1 MIHKRVASLRTK
13 LLYPLLW
20 MWLLPGLIA
29 TISAF
34 WLAGQAAQ
42 GAFDR
47 VLKDDALA
55 LAAEVRWDGGSPS
68 FRADSSTAASLVF
81 DSLSPSRFT
90 VQTSTG
96 RILVGNAELRPP
108 TQTGRLKRGQAI
120 FYETQTSWGKLR
132 TVALQLGDE
141 RAADTVWVIVG
152 EVESK
157 RDQISRELATA
168 IFLPAAGVGFIIVP
182 LLFLGV
188 RYGLAPA
195 RDLVAAVTAR
205 GIDDLSPLPLDR
217 VPDELK
223 ALVERLNELF
233 ARLSEAIAHERR
245 FIADAA
251 HQLRTPTAGIKLLAE
266 DLLRGYQHDPT
277 QPPDA
282 DVLRELHAAAVRTSD
297 VVRQLLTLARAERDP
312 SLIELFDLDAAALV
326 RQVVERW
333 QQLDIAQGRSL
344 AMTPELR
351 DGVPRWLHSNPT
363 LIEEALGNLLE
374 NALLYGGPNIRVG
387 LEAGEDAVRVTVL
400 DDGATLDNDTVEHLF
415 VPFWRSSGSKGQGS
429 GLGLPIAQRT
439 MRSLGGTIAVQTRP
453 QVQGNCFTLILPA
466 PRSGAEPGPDVDV
479 KRM

>member
-20 MWLLPGLIA
+20 LWLVPGLIA

-55 LAAEVRWDGGSPS
+55 LAAEVRWEGGNPS
-68 FRADSSTAASLVF
+68 FRTDSRTAASLVF

-90 VQTSTG
+90 VQTGSG
-96 RILVGNAELRPP
+96 RILVGNAELHPP
-108 TQTGRLKRGQAI
+108 ALTGRLKKGQTV
-120 FYETQTSWGKLR
+120 FYETQTSWGRLR
-132 TVALQLGDE
+132 TVALQLRNE

-152 EVESK
+152 EAESK
-157 RDQISRELATA
+157 RDQISHELATA

-223 ALVERLNELF
+223 ALIERVNELF

-266 DLLRGYQHDPT
+266 DLLRGYQQDPA

-282 DVLRELHAAAVRTSD
+282 EVLRELHAAAVRTSD
-297 VVRQLLTLARAERDP
+297 LVRQLLTLARAERDP
-312 SLIELFDLDAAALV
+312 SLIEMSDFDMATLV

-333 QQLDIAQGRSL
+333 QQVELAQGRSL

-351 DGVPRWLHSNPT
+351 DGGPYWLHSNPT

-387 LEAGEDAVRVTVL
+387 LGSDQGEVRVTVL
-400 DDGATLDNDTVEHLF
+400 DDGAALDQDTLEHLF
-415 VPFWRSSGSKGQGS
+415 VPFWRGADARGQGS
-429 GLGLPIAQRT
+429 GLGLAIAQRT
-439 MRSLGGTIAVQTRP
+439 LHSLGGFVAVQTRP
-453 QVQGNCFTLILPA
+453 QVEGNCFTLGLPA
-466 PRSGAEPGPDVDV
+466 ARTGEPAEPGADI

>member
-20 MWLLPGLIA
+20 LWLVPGLIA

-55 LAAEVRWDGGSPS
+55 LAAEVRWEAGAPN
-68 FRADSSTAASLVF
+68 FRADSRTAASMVY

-90 VQTSTG
+90 VQTSNG
-96 RILVGNAELRPP
+96 RILVGNADLRPP
-108 TQTGRLKRGQAI
+108 AQAGRLRKGEAV
-120 FYETQTSWGKLR
+120 FYETQTSSGKLR
-132 TVALQLGDE
+132 TVALQLHDDRSAE
-141 RAADTVWVIVG
+141 TVWVIVG
-152 EVESK
+152 EAEAK

-168 IFLPAAGVGFIIVP
+168 IFLPAAGVGFVIVP

-205 GIDDLSPLPLDR
+205 GIDDLSPLPMER

-223 ALVERLNELF
+223 ALIERLNDLF
-233 ARLSEAIAHERR
+233 ARLSGAIAHERR
-245 FIADAA
+245 FIAEAA

-266 DLLRGYQHDPT
+266 DLLHGYQRNPA

-282 DVLRELHAAAVRTSD
+282 EVLRELHAAAVRTSD
-297 VVRQLLTLARAERDP
+297 LVRQLLTLARAERDP
-312 SLIELFDLDAAALV
+312 SLIELSDFDMAALV

-333 QQLDIAQGRSL
+333 QQVELAQGRSL
-344 AMTPELR
+344 AMTAELR
-351 DGVPRWLHSNPT
+351 DGGPCWLHSNPT
-363 LIEEALGNLLE
+363 LIEEVLGNLLE

-387 LEAGEDAVRVTVL
+387 LVSDPGEVRVTVL
-400 DDGATLDNDTVEHLF
+400 DDGAALDQDTLDHLF
-415 VPFWRSSGSKGQGS
+415 VPFWRSADSRGQGS
-429 GLGLPIAQRT
+429 GLGLAIAQRT
-439 MRSLGGTIAVQTRP
+439 LRSLGGSITVQTRP
-453 QVQGNCFTLILPA
+453 QVDGNCFTLGLSA
-466 PRSGAEPGPDVDV
+466 PRSSEDPEPSAAV